1 MDDIMTILL
10 FGVTKDIVGSSTL
23 SVPTTSVTGKK
34 IPNTVKELKQF
45 LGDAY
50 PELNRLSSLAVAVN
64 NAYADDEQII
74 NSYDEIALIPPVS
87 GG

>member
-1 MDDIMTILL
+1 MTILL

-23 SVPTTSVTGKK
+23 SVPTSSITGRK
-34 IPNTVKELKQF
+34 IPKTVKELKQF
-45 LGDAY
+45 LGEAY
-50 PELNRLSSLAVAVN
+50 PELKKLSSLAIAVN
-64 NAYADDEQII
+64 NDYAADSKTI

>member
-1 MDDIMTILL
+1 MTILL
-10 FGVTKDIVGSSTL
+10 FGVTKDIIGSSTL
-23 SVPTTSVTGKK
+23 SVPTASVTGNK

-45 LGDAY
+45 LGKAY

-64 NAYADDEQII
+64 NSYAKDDQVI